1 MGGKNS
7 SACAK
12 DQTLQL
18 RARYPSSKEIVHWLS
33 LKNVFIELKL

>member
-18 RARYPSSKEIVHWLS
+18 SSKEIVHWLS
-33 LKNVFIELKL
+33 LKNIFIELEL